1 MTTPVKPAPNKILSP
16 KKHSA
21 RKKPPPLPQFL
32 TKDSAIETF
41 NSSTGAEWDQ
51 ESREKTMEDLMNTF
65 VTKMSQAG
73 QESTGMKEAL
83 DLYKSRGKRIVD
95 KHDSTSLKLSILQLA
110 SWKLPERRSPT

>member
-1 MTTPVKPAPNKILSP
+1 M
-16 KKHSA
+16 
-21 RKKPPPLPQFL
+21 
-32 TKDSAIETF
+32 IETF

-83 DLYKSRGKRIVD
+83 ELYKSRGKQPVD
-95 KHDSTSLKLSILQLA
+95 KHA
-110 SWKLPERRSPT
+110 VHH